1 MKGLLTEEFLESA
14 TEELYKIASRMSNEA
29 VGIVVGV
36 QWTMN

>member
-14 TEELYKIASRMSNEA
+14 TEELYKIANRKNNET
-29 VGIVVGV
+29 VGIVAGV

>member
-14 TEELYKIASRMSNEA
+14 TEELYKIVIRMSNE
-29 VGIVVGV
+29 VVSIVAGV